1 MRATLTTIS
10 ITAAAVLLAGCGHQ
24 LTRDVDNRTADA
36 QQTAD
41 HLLAELRTGRN
52 APTRFNVIADADYVP
67 ERPQR
72 IERPNPVPPCEIEFR
87 PVGPVSLLEVEQ
99 QITRDCGLQVRI
111 TSDAHEVV
119 AGRNPESASTAP
131 QGGPPMPMV
140 PPLVGGG
147 NVQPMPSY
155 VAAPNQVSISYKG
168 NVAGLLNAVTSRL
181 GLSWR
186 YANGVVV
193 IYNLDTRVFK
203 LHNIPTSVAMNSTI
217 TSGST
222 TSTGVSSSGSGV
234 GAAGGTG
241 GTGGVAGMSG
251 SNQSTVVSLE
261 TNPVADLAS
270 QIDSL
275 LTPNRGRAAYSRS
288 TSTITVTDTP
298 EVLDRIAMLVDT
310 LNRSMTIQVMLNI
323 KVMSVQVSNSNEFGI
338 NWNLIYSNL
347 ANQYGLGLV
356 NNTAGAQDAI
366 SGSLTI
372 LEGDSRFSGSSLL
385 INALAQQGNVSMI
398 TEPTVT
404 TLNMEPVPVQVA
416 DQTGFI
422 ARTQTLLTGGS
433 GDFAQVS
440 REPGQVTTGFSMN
453 VLPHV
458 LPDEETVLLSFAV
471 QMSDL
476 KQLRSIGDPDNLIE
490 SPDLSNRSFRST
502 TRLRSGQTLVL
513 SGYDQQVGRN
523 DRRGVGNARNWL
535 FGGGRSTSS
544 SREIIVILITP
555 QVLG

>member
-1 MRATLTTIS
+1 MRATIKTTF
-10 ITAAAVLLAGCGHQ
+10 ITAAAVFLAGCGHQ
-24 LTRDVDNRTADA
+24 LTRDVDTNAKQA
-36 QQTAD
+36 QETAD
-41 HLLAELRTGRN
+41 HLLAGLRSGTN
-52 APTRFNVIADADYVP
+52 APARFNVIEDTDYVP
-67 ERPQR
+67 SRPQR
-72 IERPNPVPPCEIEFR
+72 IARANQAPPCDIEFK

-111 TSDAHEVV
+111 TSDAHDFVSGR
-119 AGRNPESASTAP
+119 AGSDQPAAAP
-131 QGGPPMPMV
+131 QGGPPPMV
-140 PPLVGGG
+140 PPLVGGASM
-147 NVQPMPSY
+147 QQMPSF
-155 VAAPNQVSISYKG
+155 VAAPNQISISYKG
-168 NVAGLLNAVTSRL
+168 NVSGLLNAVTSRL

-186 YANGVVV
+186 YADGVVV

-222 TSTGVSSSGSGV
+222 TSTGVSSTGSGMGGG
-234 GAAGGTG
+234 GAAGGSN
-241 GTGGVAGMSG
+241 GVAGMSG

-261 TNPVADLAS
+261 TNPVSDLAS

-288 TSTITVTDTP
+288 TSTVTVTDTP
-298 EVLDRIAMLVDT
+298 EVLDRIGMLVDT

-323 KVMSVQVSNSNEFGI
+323 KVMAVQVSNSNEFGI
-338 NWNLIYSNL
+338 NWNLIYNNL

-366 SGSLTI
+366 TGSLTI
-372 LEGDSRFSGSSLL
+372 LEGSSRFSGSNLL
-385 INALAQQGNVSMI
+385 INALAQQGTVSMI

-422 ARTQTLLTGGS
+422 ARTQTLLTGGA

-458 LPDEETVLLSFAV
+458 LPDEETVLLSFSV

-476 KQLRSIGDPDNLIE
+476 KRLRSIGEPDNLIE

-513 SGYDQQVGRN
+513 SGYDQQVSRN
-523 DRRGVGNARNWL
+523 DRRGAGDARNWL
-535 FGGGRSTSS
+535 FGGGRSTSKN
-544 SREIIVILITP
+544 REVIVILITP